1 MAESKLED
9 NACFCAWISYI
20 GDFRATLEALIDST
34 IAIFTA
40 IKVTLALVPTNLTDQ
55 VKKLRYEAEL
65 AVIEQTVA
73 VIEAPLGYVARYARP
88 YADCDP
94 VSSLIV
100 ANNKIREFL
109 TADVEERRFEVEQ
122 FIAAIDRESLKIEE
136 LDQFIDLLTEI
147 KSSIELCGGEE

>member
-9 NACFCAWISYI
+9 NACLCAWVSFI
-20 GDFRATLEALIDST
+20 GDFRATLEALIDSS
-34 IAIFTA
+34 IAIFTT

-55 VKKLRYEAEL
+55 LKKLRYEAEL
-65 AVIEQTVA
+65 AVIEQVIA
-73 VIEAPLGYVARYARP
+73 VIEAPLGYVGRYARP

-100 ANNKIREFL
+100 ANNKVREFL

-122 FIAAIDRESLKIEE
+122 FIAALNRESLKIEE
-136 LDQFIDLLTEI
+136 IDQIIDVLTEI
-147 KSSIELCGGEE
+147 KSAIEICGGEE

>member
-9 NACFCAWISYI
+9 NACLCAWVVFI
-20 GDFRATLEALIDST
+20 GEFRNVLLPLLDTSVALL
-34 IAIFTA
+34 TA
-40 IKVTLALVPTNLTDQ
+40 FKVSLALVPTNLTDQ
-55 VKKLRYEAEL
+55 LKKLRYEAEL

-73 VIEAPLGYVARYARP
+73 VIEAPLGVLGAYARP

-94 VSSLIV
+94 VSAIVV

-109 TADVEERRFEVEQ
+109 TADVEERRFEVQQ
-122 FIAAIDRESLKIEE
+122 FIAALTRESLKIEE
-136 LDQFIDLLTEI
+136 IDQLIDVLTEL

>member
-9 NACFCAWISYI
+9 SACLCAWVAFI
-20 GDFRATLEALIDST
+20 GDFRATLEALIDSS

-40 IKVTLALVPTNLTDQ
+40 LKVTLALAPTNLTDQ
-55 VKKLRYEAEL
+55 LKKLRYEAEL

-73 VIEAPLGYVARYARP
+73 VIEAPLGYVSRYARP

-94 VSSLIV
+94 VSSLIA
-100 ANNKIREFL
+100 ANNKVREFL
-109 TADVEERRFEVEQ
+109 VSDVEERRFEVEQ

-136 LDQFIDLLTEI
+136 LDQLIDLLTEI